1 MRPLL
6 LVTQSCTLLLAL
18 LLGLAGPSLAQERGT
33 TERTIESSGK
43 EREFLLH
50 VPRSYKKDVRK
61 GPVPLVVMLHGRTGS
76 GKIAASGYYGWKEL
90 SEKEGFVVA
99 FPSALGRPTSW
110 EGAWRGKP
118 TEDSIFLAEMIDLV
132 LEELEIDE
140 DRVFMTGHSSGGF
153 MSFSFA
159 TTHASKVAA
168 IAPVAGLVVN
178 RSKPALPVS
187 VLSIHG
193 MDDDVVPYGKGRWGT
208 PSAPESAELFAQ
220 HNGCGPV
227 ERTEL
232 KKGRVLCDRW
242 TDGRAETE
250 VVFYSIEGGDHG
262 WPQGGSRSVAA
273 TKLIWEFF
281 EAHPRKAEE
290 PEEGRGAEGG
300 KSEKGRTNEDDDR
313 P

>member
-1 MRPLL
+1 MNAVQLAERLRKFEASNIDQ
-6 LVTQSCTLLLAL
+6 VILLAQV
-18 LLGLAGPSLAQERGT
+18 GGSRHEDICASLELFA
-33 TERTIESSGK
+33 
-43 EREFLLH
+43 RE
-50 VPRSYKKDVRK
+50 
-61 GPVPLVVMLHGRTGS
+61 VMPEFQALEPEHQ
-76 GKIAASGYYGWKEL
+76 AWKRAVL
-90 SEKEGFVVA
+90 S
-99 FPSALGRPTSW
+99 R
-110 EGAWRGKP
+110 
-118 TEDSIFLAEMIDLV
+118 DIV

-193 MDDDVVPYGKGRWGT
+193 MGDDVVPYGKGRWGT

-290 PEEGRGAEGG
+290 PEEEKGDEGG
-300 KSEKGRTNEDDDR
+300 KGEKGQTNEDDDR